1 MKFIQSIISI
11 IKKPFRKK
19 SSKAIKIKN
28 VSGLFKRNKLNTAKT
43 NKATTSPL
51 YSFLRKIRIQTRLI
65 LSFVLII
72 LLLLVFTSVYTYNKS
87 STAINDNVKSYSQ
100 QVLNQTSTILANN
113 IKNFE
118 DFASDLAINNSLQ
131 GSLELYA
138 NGNEDVRFDEKQKI
152 IDAFQSS
159 ISNNDAIKTFGL
171 YATKDYE
178 TILGN
183 SSILEH
189 NKEILDSTHDEK
201 TTKWVQYSSNGQ
213 KVVGLSK
220 SIFSIIT
227 GDYLGVITQIPDESL
242 FTGSYKDLDIGVD
255 KVTGEPFDIFIV
267 AKDGVVI
274 SSRSANFPVFESNDI
289 SKAIAKKITEL
300 NTSTGNFESIC
311 NEENCLIT
319 FSSLKIN
326 GWYIVSVIPFYYLNS
341 TADDLRTNIIIF
353 GIICILIAVLISLLI
368 SKSISIPSVNLV
380 HYMKKA
386 KDGDLTISI
395 TDNGNDELS
404 DISRN
409 FNSMLI
415 NINALVEKVKQ
426 SAQKILDFSNKIAI
440 SSSESN
446 NLSQQVSITIKQIAE
461 GANEQANDIND
472 GVETMSILSNEI
484 NVVGD
489 NMKEV
494 AEVVGHTKA
503 LSEGASEVVN
513 ALNIKSHQTNSAS
526 DRIVKNITE
535 LSSSMKEIQKI
546 VKVIVGISEQ
556 TNLLSLNASIEAARA
571 GEAGKG
577 FAIVASEVKKLA
589 DHSKS
594 ASVNISEIISKA
606 QLKTEQAVA
615 EATSSS
621 LLIQEQLQTVN
632 EADHTFKTIFTSM
645 DKIIESMDRMSQSVS
660 SIMNSKENV
669 LESMQSISA
678 VAEQSAVTS
687 GEIFESTLTQM
698 NASKELAEYAN
709 TLQAMSDD
717 LEKAI
722 SIFKI

>member
-1 MKFIQSIISI
+1 MKFIPFIVSIL
-11 IKKPFRKK
+11 KKPFSRK
-19 SSKAIKIKN
+19 SSKVEAINNASTSFTKN
-28 VSGLFKRNKLNTAKT
+28 NLNKVTPTA
-43 NKATTSPL
+43 AISPL
-51 YSFLRKIRIQTRLI
+51 YSFLRKIKIQTRLI

-72 LLLLVFTSVYTYNKS
+72 LLLIVFTSVYTYDKS
-87 STAINDNVKSYSQ
+87 SKAINENVKSYSQ

-113 IKNFE
+113 IKSFE
-118 DFASDLAINNSLQ
+118 DYATSYAINNTVQ
-131 GSLELYA
+131 NSLEQYVS
-138 NGNEDVRFDEKQKI
+138 GDDTVRSDERRKLT
-152 IDAFQSS
+152 DAFQTVVAA
-159 ISNNDAIKTFGL
+159 NNAIKTFGM
-171 YATKDYE
+171 YATQDYDV
-178 TILGN
+178 ILGN
-183 SSILEH
+183 SSILEN
-189 NKEILDSTHDEK
+189 NKDILDSSQDIK
-201 TTKWVQYSSNGQ
+201 TTKWVQYSINGQ
-213 KVVGLSK
+213 KTVGLYK
-220 SIFSIIT
+220 SIFSGIT
-227 GDYLGVITQIPDESL
+227 GDYLGVITQIPDGSL
-242 FTGSYKDLDIGVD
+242 FTGSYEKLDIGTD
-255 KVTGEPFDIFIV
+255 KETKKPFDIFIV
-267 AKDGVVI
+267 AKDGTII
-274 SSRSANFPVFESNDI
+274 SSRGDNFPIFQSNDI
-289 SKAIAKKITEL
+289 SETIANKIKEL
-300 NTSTGNFESIC
+300 NTTIGNFESIC
-311 NEENCLIT
+311 NDENCLIT
-319 FSSLKIN
+319 FSSLEIN
-326 GWYIVSVIPFYYLNS
+326 DWYIVSVIPYYHLNS
-341 TADDLRTNIIIF
+341 SADDLRKNIIIF
-353 GIICILIAVLISLLI
+353 GIICIIIAVLMSLLI

-395 TDNGNDELS
+395 NDNGNDELS

-415 NINALVEKVKQ
+415 NINALVEKVKH

-446 NLSQQVSITIKQIAE
+446 KLSQQVSITIKQIAE
-461 GANEQANDIND
+461 GANEQATDIND
-472 GVETMSILSNEI
+472 GVETMSMLSNEI
-484 NVVGD
+484 NIVGN
-489 NMKEV
+489 NMKDV
-494 AEVVGHTKA
+494 AQVVGHTKA

-513 ALNIKSHQTNSAS
+513 ALNIKSHQTNAAS
-526 DRIVKNITE
+526 DRIVKNISE
-535 LSSSMKEIQKI
+535 LSASMKEIQKI

-594 ASVNISEIISKA
+594 ASVNISDIISKA

-621 LLIQEQLQTVN
+621 LLIQEQLHTVN
-632 EADHTFKTIFTSM
+632 DADHTFKTIFSSM

-678 VAEQSAVTS
+678 VSEQSAVTS

-698 NASKELAEYAN
+698 SASEELAEYAN
-709 TLQAMSDD
+709 TLQTMSDD

>member
-1 MKFIQSIISI
+1 MKFIPHIISI
-11 IKKPFRKK
+11 IKKPFKKK
-19 SSKAIKIKN
+19 SAKVEAINN
-28 VSGLFKRNKLNTAKT
+28 VSTSFKKNKMDRVKT
-43 NKATTSPL
+43 NKAATSPL
-51 YSFLRKIRIQTRLI
+51 YSFLRKLRIQTRLI

-72 LLLLVFTSVYTYNKS
+72 LLLLVFTSVYTYDKS
-87 STAINDNVKSYSQ
+87 STALNDNVKSYSQ
-100 QVLNQTSTILANN
+100 QVLNQTSIILANN

-118 DFASDLAINNSLQ
+118 DVASNLAINNSLQ
-131 GSLELYA
+131 TSLDKYA
-138 NGNEDVRFDEKQKI
+138 SGDENVRFDERQSI
-152 IDAFQSS
+152 IDTFQSS
-159 ISNNDAIKTFGL
+159 ISNNNAIKTFGL

-183 SSILEH
+183 SSILEN
-189 NKEILDSTHDEK
+189 NKEILDSSQDIK
-201 TTKWVQYSSNGQ
+201 TTRWVQYTHNGQ
-213 KVVGLSK
+213 KVVGISK
-220 SIFSIIT
+220 SIFSVIT
-227 GDYLGVITQIPDESL
+227 GDYLGVVTQIPDESL
-242 FTGSYKDLDIGVD
+242 FTGSYETLEIGRD
-255 KVTGEPFDIFIV
+255 KVTDKPFDIFIV
-267 AKDGVVI
+267 SKDGTII
-274 SSRSANFPVFESNDI
+274 SSRGDNFPIFQSTDI
-289 SKAIAKKITEL
+289 SKSIAEKIKEL
-300 NTSTGNFESIC
+300 NTPTGNFDSTS
-311 NEENCLIT
+311 NGENSLIT
-319 FSSLKIN
+319 FSSLKLN
-326 GWYIVSVIPFYYLNS
+326 DWYIVSVIPYYHLNS
-341 TADDLRTNIIIF
+341 SADDLRTNIIIF
-353 GIICILIAVLISLLI
+353 GIICIIFAVLLSLLI

-380 HYMKKA
+380 HFMKKA

-395 TDNGNDELS
+395 SDNGNDELS

-409 FNSMLI
+409 FNSMLV

-446 NLSQQVSITIKQIAE
+446 KLSQQVSITIKQIAE

-472 GVETMSILSNEI
+472 GVETMRVLSNEI
-484 NVVGD
+484 NIVGD
-489 NMKEV
+489 NMKDV
-494 AEVVGHTKA
+494 AQVVGHTKA

-513 ALNIKSHQTNSAS
+513 ALNVKSHQTNSAS
-526 DRIVKNITE
+526 DRIVKNISE
-535 LSSSMKEIQKI
+535 LSASMKEIQKI

-594 ASVNISEIISKA
+594 ASVNISDIISKA

-621 LLIQEQLQTVN
+621 LLIQEQLNTVN
-632 EADHTFKTIFTSM
+632 DADHTFKTIFASM
-645 DKIIESMDRMSQSVS
+645 DKIIESMDRMSHSVS

-678 VAEQSAVTS
+678 VSEQSAVTS

-698 NASKELAEYAN
+698 SASRELAEYAN
-709 TLQAMSDD
+709 TLQTMSDD

-722 SIFKI
+722 SIFKV

>member
-1 MKFIQSIISI
+1 MKFIPHIISI

-19 SSKAIKIKN
+19 SAKVEAINN
-28 VSGLFKRNKLNTAKT
+28 VSTSFKKNKLNRVKT
-43 NKATTSPL
+43 NKAATSPL
-51 YSFLRKIRIQTRLI
+51 YIFLRKIRIQTRLI

-72 LLLLVFTSVYTYNKS
+72 LLLLVFTSVYTYDKS
-87 STAINDNVKSYSQ
+87 STALNDNVKSYSQ
-100 QVLNQTSTILANN
+100 QVLNQTSIILANN
-113 IKNFE
+113 IKSFE
-118 DFASDLAINNSLQ
+118 DFASNLAINNALQTSLDK
-131 GSLELYA
+131 YA
-138 NGNEDVRFDEKQKI
+138 SGDENVRFDERQKI
-152 IDAFQSS
+152 IDTFQSN
-159 ISNNDAIKTFGL
+159 ISNNNAIKTFGL

-183 SSILEH
+183 SSILEN
-189 NKEILDSTHDEK
+189 NKEILDSSQDIK
-201 TTKWVQYSSNGQ
+201 TTRWIQYTQNSQ
-213 KVVGLSK
+213 KVVGISK
-220 SIFSIIT
+220 SIFSVIT

-242 FTGSYKDLDIGVD
+242 FTGSYESLEIGKD
-255 KVTGEPFDIFIV
+255 KVTGKPFDIFIV
-267 AKDGVVI
+267 SKDGTII
-274 SSRSANFPVFESNDI
+274 SSRGDNFPIFQSTDI
-289 SKAIAKKITEL
+289 SKTIAQKIKEL
-300 NTSTGNFESIC
+300 NTPTGNFDSTSNGEDS
-311 NEENCLIT
+311 LIT
-319 FSSLKIN
+319 FSSLKLN
-326 GWYIVSVIPFYYLNS
+326 DWYIVSVIPYYHLNS
-341 TADDLRTNIIIF
+341 SADALRTNIIIF
-353 GIICILIAVLISLLI
+353 GIVCIIFAVLLSLLI

-380 HYMKKA
+380 HFMKKA

-395 TDNGNDELS
+395 NDNGNDELS

-409 FNSMLI
+409 FNSMLV

-446 NLSQQVSITIKQIAE
+446 KLSQQVSITIKQIAE

-472 GVETMSILSNEI
+472 GVETMSVLSNEI
-484 NVVGD
+484 NIVGD
-489 NMKEV
+489 NMKDV
-494 AEVVGHTKA
+494 AQVVGHTKA

-526 DRIVKNITE
+526 DRIVKNISE
-535 LSSSMKEIQKI
+535 LSASMKEIQKI

-594 ASVNISEIISKA
+594 ASVNISDIITKA

-621 LLIQEQLQTVN
+621 LLIQEQLNTVN
-632 EADHTFKTIFTSM
+632 DADHTFKTIFASM
-645 DKIIESMDRMSQSVS
+645 DKIIESMDRMSHSVS

-678 VAEQSAVTS
+678 VSEQSAVTS

-698 NASKELAEYAN
+698 SASRELAEYAN
-709 TLQAMSDD
+709 TLQTMSDD